1 MEKHY
6 FLDLLMVGILLN
18 QMFMMSMKWVLSSTG
33 AVIVIIAV
41 LLFGK
46 RIKISEK
53 SQSVLNEA

>member
-1 MEKHY
+1 
-6 FLDLLMVGILLN
+6 MVGILLN

-33 AVIVIIAV
+33 TVIVIIAV